1 MMMDF
6 AHNEGKTPAAAI
18 HQACPLR
25 FRPILMTKRAP
36 VLGALV
42 LMISTDIRSQLH
54 HPLGLVGD
62 RLVSLVLTLSTMPMI
77 YLWFN
82 RPQRRHFNMD
92 VAVRA
97 TERRSAEQGSPAG

>member
-6 AHNEGKTPAAAI
+6 ELDAAHNEGKTPAAAI

-25 FRPILMTKRAP
+25 FRPIL
-36 VLGALV
+36 
-42 LMISTDIRSQLH
+42 H

-62 RLVSLVLTLSTMPMI
+62 RLVSPVLTLSTMPMI
-77 YLWFN
+77 YPWFD